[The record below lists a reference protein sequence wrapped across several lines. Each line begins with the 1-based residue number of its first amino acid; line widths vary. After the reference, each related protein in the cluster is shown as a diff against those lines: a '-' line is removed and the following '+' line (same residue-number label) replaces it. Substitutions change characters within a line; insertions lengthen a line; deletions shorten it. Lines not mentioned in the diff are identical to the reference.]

1 MCVWFRSAGQK
12 KGKRRGTGGRRSR
25 DPCGGVQDGWMA
37 ASHAKE
43 RKEGRGDWIEERES
57 KMRAENEQNA
67 NETYFLLLG
76 NWSTLLP

>member
-1 MCVWFRSAGQK
+1 
-12 KGKRRGTGGRRSR
+12 
-25 DPCGGVQDGWMA
+25 MA

-43 RKEGRGDWIEERES
+43 RKEGGEGEENWIEVRES
-57 KMRAENEQNA
+57 KMRTKNEQDA